1 MIRQKKDRL
10 LLGPRQTCGQ
20 LKRWRNPRG
29 AATRVKRESS
39 SCQRNTAPQH
49 PLLKGNQRGRCR
61 VCRWMT
67 DAFTHRRPCAYL
79 CRWARAIGVT
89 LIIRV
94 VLYQCIESC
103 LLYGLQSLSLFGHTP
118 GLKHPRVV
126 HILQCCKVT
135 VCRCLSP
142 YLSEVGGHLYLICI
156 FLYLSC
162 LLLVPSALFFFS
174 FSLLSFF
181 LTAFSKETM
190 IQVPVRSVNTNVFVW
205 SGMNVCQEIGVPRK
219 RPGTG
224 CGGQL
229 GLPGAS
235 FLPSEGYG

>member
-1 MIRQKKDRL
+1 MIRWSEGVA
-10 LLGPRQTCGQ
+10 LGYSWPSDYTAEERSAAFGLTRGQ

-29 AATRVKRESS
+29 AATRMKSESS
-39 SCQRNTAPQH
+39 SCQRNTAPQP
-49 PLLKGNQRGRCR
+49 PLLKGNQHVPCL
-61 VCRWMT
+61 VCRLMT

-103 LLYGLQSLSLFGHTP
+103 LLYGLQSLSLYGHTP

-135 VCRCLSP
+135 MCRCSSP
-142 YLSEVGGHLYLICI
+142 YLSEVEGHLYLICI

-162 LLLVPSALFFFS
+162 LLLVPSALFLFFFFPIEL
-174 FSLLSFF
+174 FSYRLF
-181 LTAFSKETM
+181 
-190 IQVPVRSVNTNVFVW
+190 QRDND
-205 SGMNVCQEIGVPRK
+205 
-219 RPGTG
+219 
-224 CGGQL
+224 
-229 GLPGAS
+229 PGAHQVC
-235 FLPSEGYG
+235 E